1 MGLHYVGS
9 EKRGKMAD
17 GDVVTV
23 CATVSTGLESVAV
36 SECREKLDCKAIRE
50 GRGRVY
56 FDIPTYCLSQLKNLR
71 SIENLFV
78 VVKEFEENNDELDCL
93 SPEILEKLYK
103 LPEALDWKVAL
114 SLWKQFTGYT
124 GMLFR
129 SEASAEDNIK
139 KTCQSSVDN
148 KSSEVEDVQNSR
160 EGGNDKVVDEEE
172 VTGAPAKRIK
182 HGGEDSNQDM
192 REVRNGSENNVL

>member
-1 MGLHYVGS
+1 
-9 EKRGKMAD
+9 MAD
-17 GDVVTV
+17 GVDVVVTV

-36 SECREKLDCKAIRE
+36 SECRQKLDCKSIRE

-56 FDIPTYCLSQLKNLR
+56 FDIPTNFFSQLKNLR

-78 VVKEFEENNDELDCL
+78 VVKEYEENNDELDCF

-103 LPEALDWKVAL
+103 LPQVLDWKVAL

-129 SEASAEDNIK
+129 SETPAPDEDMK
-139 KTCQSSVDN
+139 KRCQSFVDN
-148 KSSEVEDVQNSR
+148 KCSEVKDKQNSR
-160 EGGNDKVVDEEE
+160 EGGNDEFVDEED
-172 VTGAPAKRIK
+172 VIGAPAKRIK
-182 HGGEDSNQDM
+182 HGGENSKEDKF
-192 REVRNGSENNVL
+192 EVRNGSESNVL

>member
-1 MGLHYVGS
+1 
-9 EKRGKMAD
+9 MAD
-17 GDVVTV
+17 GVDVVVTV

-36 SECREKLDCKAIRE
+36 SECRQKLDCKSIRE

-56 FDIPTYCLSQLKNLR
+56 FDIPTNFFSQLKNLR

-78 VVKEFEENNDELDCL
+78 VVKEYEENNDELDCF

-103 LPEALDWKVAL
+103 LPQALDWKVVL

-129 SEASAEDNIK
+129 SETSAHAEDMK
-139 KTCQSSVDN
+139 KRCQSSVDN
-148 KSSEVEDVQNSR
+148 KCSEVQDQQNSR
-160 EGGNDKVVDEEE
+160 EDGNDKVVDEEDVIE
-172 VTGAPAKRIK
+172 APAKKIK
-182 HGGEDSNQDM
+182 HGREDSNEDKS
-192 REVRNGSENNVL
+192 EVRNGSENNVL

>member
-1 MGLHYVGS
+1 
-9 EKRGKMAD
+9 MAD
-17 GDVVTV
+17 GGDVTV

-36 SECREKLDCKAIRE
+36 SECREKLDCKSMRE

-56 FDIPTYCLSQLKNLR
+56 FDIPTNFFSQLKNLR

-78 VVKEFEENNDELDCL
+78 VVKEFEENNDELDCF

-103 LPEALDWKVAL
+103 LPQALDWTVAL

-129 SEASAEDNIK
+129 SETSVHAEDMKNG
-139 KTCQSSVDN
+139 CQSSVDN
-148 KSSEVEDVQNSR
+148 KCSEVKDEQNSR
-160 EGGNDKVVDEEE
+160 EGGNDKVVDEEDII
-172 VTGAPAKRIK
+172 GAPAKGIK
-182 HGGEDSNQDM
+182 HGGEDSKEDKF
-192 REVRNGSENNVL
+192 EVRNGSESNVL

>member
-1 MGLHYVGS
+1 
-9 EKRGKMAD
+9 MAD
-17 GDVVTV
+17 AGDVAVTV

-36 SECREKLDCKAIRE
+36 SECREKLDCKSMRE

-56 FDIPTYCLSQLKNLR
+56 FDIPTILFSQLKNLR

-78 VVKEFEENNDELDCL
+78 VVKEYQENNDELDCF

-103 LPEALDWKVAL
+103 LPQTLDWKVAL

-129 SEASAEDNIK
+129 SETCAHDEDMKKRCQSFEDNK
-139 KTCQSSVDN
+139 C
-148 KSSEVEDVQNSR
+148 SEVKDLQNSR
-160 EGGNDKVVDEEE
+160 EGGNDKVVDEEDVVE
-172 VTGAPAKRIK
+172 APAKKIK
-182 HGGEDSNQDM
+182 HGGQDSNEDKS
-192 REVRNGSENNVL
+192 EVRNGSENNVL

>member
-1 MGLHYVGS
+1 
-9 EKRGKMAD
+9 MAD
-17 GDVVTV
+17 GSDVVVTV

-36 SECREKLDCKAIRE
+36 SECREKLDCKSIRE

-56 FDIPTYCLSQLKNLR
+56 FDIPTNFFSQLKNLR

-78 VVKEFEENNDELDCL
+78 VVKEFEESNDELDCF

-103 LPEALDWKVAL
+103 LPQALDWKVAL

-129 SEASAEDNIK
+129 SETSAEDNMK
-139 KTCQSSVDN
+139 KTCQSPVDN
-148 KSSEVEDVQNSR
+148 KSGEVEDVQNTR
-160 EGGNDKVVDEEE
+160 EVGNDEVVDEEDVIE
-172 VTGAPAKRIK
+172 APAKRIK
-182 HGGEDSNQDM
+182 HGCEDSNKDKF
-192 REVRNGSENNVL
+192 EVRNGSQNHVIRWPY